1 MAFSAGLNE
10 LVDFACDIYVV
21 KKRFEIYFDSKL
33 ESPGDLP
40 RQLEIFHP
48 LHACLGFSCKF
59 ARKPKALNPLR
70 RLAGQTAIYGLSSI
84 IGRLLN
90 YLLVPLYTRVLITSD
105 YGIYTEMYAYVS
117 ILWVILTY
125 GMETTFFRFS
135 QSEPD
140 KKGVYSTSMLSLGFT
155 SLVFLVAALIYA
167 RPVANWLGYADNVKY
182 VVWFAFILAFDAIA
196 AIPFAKLRQENRP
209 VKFALIKLV
218 NIGSNIGFNL
228 FFILLCPFILSRFPD
243 SAASG
248 FVLSFFNPDD
258 LVGYIFISNLIAT
271 TLTLILLLPDFPLKH
286 ITFDYAL
293 WKRMLTYTWPLL
305 VVAIAGS
312 INLSLDKI
320 LLARLLPEGS
330 DVMGQVGIYGACYK
344 VSIIMAL
351 FVQTFRYAA
360 DPFFFAEADKSESR
374 QIYADVMT
382 LFTIAVSVI
391 FLLTVMYLDVVILF
405 IGQAYREGKAVIP
418 LLLLGNLFLG
428 IYYNLSIWYKLTN
441 QTIYGAG
448 LSVIGAGITVVLN
461 FALIPTMG
469 YYGSAWAAFSAYF
482 VMMVL
487 SFFLGQR
494 HFKVPYNVGR
504 LIFYPGLALLLFF
517 VSKLIH
523 FDSQQIKLLV
533 NTLFSL
539 AFLIVVIRLD
549 KKLLLDLVRK

>member
-1 MAFSAGLNE
+1 M
-10 LVDFACDIYVV
+10 
-21 KKRFEIYFDSKL
+21 
-33 ESPGDLP
+33 
-40 RQLEIFHP
+40 
-48 LHACLGFSCKF
+48 GFSSKF
-59 ARKPKALNPLR
+59 APKPTALNPLR

-135 QSEPD
+135 QSESN
-140 KKGVYSTSMLSLGFT
+140 KQGVYSTSMLSLGFT

-167 RPVANWLGYADNVKY
+167 QPIANWLGYADNVKY
-182 VVWFAFILAFDAIA
+182 VVWFAFILAFDAIS

-271 TLTLILLLPDFPLKH
+271 TLTLLLLLPDFPRKG
-286 ITFDYAL
+286 IVFDFAL
-293 WKRMLTYTWPLL
+293 WKRMLAYTWPLL

-405 IGQAYREGKAVIP
+405 IGEAYREGKAVIP

-461 FALIPTMG
+461 FAMIPTMG

-504 LIFYPGLALLLFF
+504 LIFYPGLALVLFF
-517 VSKLIH
+517 ISKYIH
-523 FDSQQIKLLV
+523 FDNQQINLLV
-533 NTLFSL
+533 NTVFSL